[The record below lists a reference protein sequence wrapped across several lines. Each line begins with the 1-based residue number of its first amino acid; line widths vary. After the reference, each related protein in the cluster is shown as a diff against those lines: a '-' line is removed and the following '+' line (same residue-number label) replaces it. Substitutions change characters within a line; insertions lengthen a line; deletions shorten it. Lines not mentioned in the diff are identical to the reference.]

1 MTFKNIKLDDQ
12 FISNAHKDQL
22 KKNKKRFPC
31 IILKVNLQTK
41 QTTTSLVKNIT
52 IDVEVER
59 LRELCTSYH

>member
-1 MTFKNIKLDDQ
+1 MTNLSVMHIRTN
-12 FISNAHKDQL
+12 SE
-22 KKNKKRFPC
+22 KNKKRFPC
-31 IILKVNLQTK
+31 IILEVNLQTK

>member
-1 MTFKNIKLDDQ
+1 MTNLSVMHIRTN
-12 FISNAHKDQL
+12 S
-22 KKNKKRFPC
+22 KKNKKQFPC